1 MVQPVCGRPENDNPL
16 QTLYGYIQ
24 YFNRIDFY
32 EVYLLDWIMELIIF
46 GLIAGFA
53 ILMWFEAI
61 RFIIHG
67 FIQIY
72 RESKSDSPAWKRADL
87 DYIRKVLD
95 KWK

>member
-1 MVQPVCGRPENDNPL
+1 
-16 QTLYGYIQ
+16 
-24 YFNRIDFY
+24 
-32 EVYLLDWIMELIIF
+32 MELIIF
-46 GLIAGFA
+46 VLIAGFA

-72 RESKSDSPAWKRADL
+72 RESKSDSPAWKKADL
-87 DYIRKVLD
+87 DYIRKVLN